1 MYKKALLMLGLLSLG
16 PGDAVIAQ
24 TDIVN
29 IPEAFWESGFVLNG
43 CKIEFPCKL
52 IDLMQTSNYKSG
64 SVNTKIPPTGENEFW
79 AVTLTN
85 GKGERI
91 EATLFNPTAQELDE
105 ADCLVN
111 SISIG
116 PRSDNWH
123 NISDFAVFG
132 LKSKTATREEV
143 VQAIEKYCG
152 APAYVI
158 ETPNADYYQF
168 SLVSR

>member
-1 MYKKALLMLGLLSLG
+1 MLGLLSLG

-105 ADCLVN
+105 AD
-111 SISIG
+111 
-116 PRSDNWH
+116 
-123 NISDFAVFG
+123 
-132 LKSKTATREEV
+132 
-143 VQAIEKYCG
+143 
-152 APAYVI
+152 
-158 ETPNADYYQF
+158 
-168 SLVSR
+168 